1 MNYLLKTLAN
11 IPHDKLLHFIV
22 GMLITALVAI
32 VLPNWAF
39 TSAIIV
45 GVAKEAYDHIDYG
58 KVDWKDL
65 AATIIG
71 GLIMQI
77 FVWIY

>member
-11 IPHDKLLHFIV
+11 IPQDKLLHF
-22 GMLITALVAI
+22 TAVVAI

-71 GLIMQI
+71 GLTMQI